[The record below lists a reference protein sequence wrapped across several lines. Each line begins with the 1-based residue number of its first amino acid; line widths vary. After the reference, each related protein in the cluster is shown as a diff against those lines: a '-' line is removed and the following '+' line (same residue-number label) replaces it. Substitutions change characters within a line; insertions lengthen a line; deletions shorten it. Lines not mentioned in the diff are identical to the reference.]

1 MVDDAVP
8 QRPAVTPLRCETC
21 FKRGHS
27 HPDRPDTLRS
37 TTKGTMSLTS
47 IPPEAIGYVYRTD
60 CPSADWWDCCR
71 FG

>member
-1 MVDDAVP
+1 
-8 QRPAVTPLRCETC
+8 
-21 FKRGHS
+21 
-27 HPDRPDTLRS
+27 
-37 TTKGTMSLTS
+37 MSLTS